1 MPADYL
7 TKGTRIRATWL
18 HVHPIGTFS
27 LAGAQM
33 KAVVTGV
40 DLTGICRHLRGDDL
54 VNPTVVRVYVEP
66 DGDVPESIPRT
77 RPYGCTCP
85 GHERLIEVRPEWVV
99 GVVDG

>member
-1 MPADYL
+1 MGADL
-7 TKGTRIRATWL
+7 RKGTRIHARW
-18 HVHPIGTFS
+18 VYMHPFEGDPY
-27 LAGAQM
+27 AG
-33 KAVVTGV
+33 KEGAVAVTQV
-40 DLTGICRHLRGDDL
+40 DLTGICRHFRGDDL
-54 VNPTVVRVYVEP
+54 VNPTVVRVYIEP